1 MNYTNELLYSVSI
14 VKYEKRLI
22 HPMFI
27 IPIKILYAYFIFL
40 SFIKNQENTISKI
53 KVINIPNL
61 SLPIVFC
68 SILYYCQ
75 KYTIKNTQLF

>member
-53 KVINIPNL
+53 KVINIIL
-61 SLPIVFC
+61 SYFDLKHVTKEEVI
-68 SILYYCQ
+68 IRI
-75 KYTIKNTQLF
+75 T